1 MVSHPE
7 AMGGP
12 VKREEGAKV
21 KFDDF
26 QVFEELFHR
35 NGDSFSDSL
44 QRQEEFKCYQ
54 CWILTRYQVSA
65 RQLGLSGLGCLI
77 QKGGLV
83 MGTNARWLKCHG
95 LHKEQSLG
103 LSGRVDQMP
112 SWPFLPNS
120 LTPRG
125 NSISDKM
132 MAKKQLA
139 SQVY

>member
-1 MVSHPE
+1 
-7 AMGGP
+7 
-12 VKREEGAKV
+12 
-21 KFDDF
+21 
-26 QVFEELFHR
+26 
-35 NGDSFSDSL
+35 
-44 QRQEEFKCYQ
+44 
-54 CWILTRYQVSA
+54 
-65 RQLGLSGLGCLI
+65 
-77 QKGGLV
+77 

-112 SWPFLPNS
+112 SWPFLLNS

>member
-1 MVSHPE
+1 ME
-7 AMGGP
+7 ILWIGEM
-12 VKREEGAKV
+12 
-21 KFDDF
+21 
-26 QVFEELFHR
+26 
-35 NGDSFSDSL
+35 DSL

-54 CWILTRYQVSA
+54 GWILTRYQVSA

-77 QKGGLV
+77 QKGCLI
-83 MGTNARWLKCHG
+83 MGTKRQMV
-95 LHKEQSLG
+95 KEPWTAQGTVIG

-120 LTPRG
+120 FTPRG